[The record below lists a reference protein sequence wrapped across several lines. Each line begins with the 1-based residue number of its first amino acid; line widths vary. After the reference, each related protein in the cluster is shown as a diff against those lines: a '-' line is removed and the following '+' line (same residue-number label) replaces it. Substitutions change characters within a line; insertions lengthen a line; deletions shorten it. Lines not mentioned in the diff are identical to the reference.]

1 MTTNGANPAR
11 KHWMNMNQLSC
22 TAAALVALA
31 LAACN
36 KTADPNVAEMAND
49 TLMANVEIAAN
60 ASDNTAAGTN
70 ATANAATPAKVPT
83 SIPAEFHGRWGLTP
97 ADCTSTRGDAK
108 GLLTINDAR
117 LTFYESKG
125 TLDKI
130 LGATATS
137 FDANYGFSG
146 EGQSWERV
154 ERLKMV
160 DGKLNR
166 RTDAKAGQEP
176 PVDLTYSRCAN

>member
-1 MTTNGANPAR
+1 MT
-11 KHWMNMNQLSC
+11 KHTFL
-22 TAAALVALA
+22 TVATLALA
-31 LAACN
+31 LPLAACQQAKVAN
-36 KTADPNVAEMAND
+36 NSEVTVPVDDAPAADSNADTVAIEAGNVAA
-49 TLMANVEIAAN
+49 
-60 ASDNTAAGTN
+60 
-70 ATANAATPAKVPT
+70 PAKLPT
-83 SIPAEFHGRWGLTP
+83 SIPAQFHGRWGLTK

-125 TLDKI
+125 TLAKV
-130 LGATATS
+130 LGATDTS

-154 ERLKMV
+154 ERLKLV
-160 DGKLNR
+160 NANLNR

-176 PVDLTYSRCAN
+176 PVDLMYERCAN